1 MAEIDG
7 KIVDALAR
15 VSQAFR
21 VLLRNEGKS
30 NALSPIQIQILIF
43 LLFQSGE
50 RSKVTALARH
60 FDLTKA
66 TVSDSIKSLAQKCLV
81 EKYVDAADVRS
92 YMIVLTGRGREL
104 ALKSA
109 GFASAI
115 EKPLGILS
123 PMQKEIM
130 FTGLL
135 QLIRQLHLAGI
146 ISIQKMCFT
155 CRHYDQNGGAHY
167 CKFLKKGLQNQELK
181 LDCADHQPSR

>member
-21 VLLRNEGKS
+21 VLLRNEGKL
-30 NALSPIQIQILIF
+30 NALSPIQIQILVF

-50 RSKVTALARH
+50 RCKVTSLARQ

-66 TVSDSIKSLAQKCLV
+66 TMSDSISSLAQKCLV
-81 EKYVDAADVRS
+81 EKCSDPADERC
-92 YMIVLTGRGREL
+92 YMIVLTERGREL

-115 EKPLGILS
+115 EKPLDMLS
-123 PMQKEIM
+123 TMQKEII
-130 FTGLL
+130 FTGLF
-135 QLIRQLHLAGI
+135 QLVGQLHRAGI

-167 CKFLKKGLQNQELK
+167 CKLLKKALQNQELK